1 MATHSSILT
10 WRIPTDRGVW
20 QATIH
25 RVEKSQ
31 TGLKQLSMCNDVQAL
46 LRSIN
51 ILYQSTVA

>member
-1 MATHSSILT
+1 MATHSSILI

-31 TGLKQLSMCNDVQAL
+31 TGLKQLSMCNDVQSL